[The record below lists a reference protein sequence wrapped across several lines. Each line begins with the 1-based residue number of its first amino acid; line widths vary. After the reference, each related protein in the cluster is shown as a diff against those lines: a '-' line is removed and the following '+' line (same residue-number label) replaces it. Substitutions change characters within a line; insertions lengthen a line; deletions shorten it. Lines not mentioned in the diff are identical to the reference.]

1 MPGAG
6 LILAAILRGRA
17 YAVDVKRFVRAKYP
31 QLSLLQPSK
40 PRERTPVNINSR
52 DEYGYTALYHAAMR
66 SRSSGCCSS
75 RRNFVKMEK
84 LLQYGADID
93 ARCRLHGATPLHYV
107 AASCDAVALAELLI
121 ANGADVNALTS
132 AYGETPLHWAVKS
145 ASDVHFA
152 MVKALLE
159 AGADPTLQTFRST
172 AHPRMILPD
181 IKLSAGSTPVHY
193 AVRLRKYGVF
203 AMIVDHI
210 RPSDLDCDPA
220 VRDAKSRAVEEL
232 VAIKDSGGQSVSD
245 LRRLRSSAHRIFL
258 PYLHLMFITR
268 LAKTRGHL
276 ESTRLLPNTA
286 ITCMLPPHLPFGITP
301 LCIPGTTRSP
311 LLLEGLCSTDT
322 RPHDSS
328 CGDLATVCWL
338 KGIRRHPDEARGPV
352 PRPKALVG
360 PYVRS
365 TSEDTGTNRGGEE
378 VPPSSGWRSSILLPR
393 VPGLIG
399 LYRHD
404 RECSTPEAVVGAAF
418 HPRTNK
424 QRLLATPAPVTELT
438 TLTPET
444 SPEPPVAA
452 GPVHESMVETV
463 DDMSPGV
470 DDVGRPPV
478 LRAALWGRPDLLAE
492 LLNRGADVAQPSPS
506 GTTAVHVAAITGD
519 TAVIHA
525 IIEHVGPTH
534 EDVEYS
540 VINRKTRDLAA
551 LLDLKDRFGRVV
563 SGRGTRAFH
572 RAIWRAREYGQ
583 NVWDFVN
590 GDSEAVMKAMLPRS
604 YIERQRMNK
613 QRTSVM
619 VSPDCMQVG
628 DDLCDATFA
637 SLAVG

>member
-1 MPGAG
+1 
-6 LILAAILRGRA
+6 
-17 YAVDVKRFVRAKYP
+17 
-31 QLSLLQPSK
+31 
-40 PRERTPVNINSR
+40 
-52 DEYGYTALYHAAMR
+52 
-66 SRSSGCCSS
+66 
-75 RRNFVKMEK
+75 
-84 LLQYGADID
+84 
-93 ARCRLHGATPLHYV
+93 
-107 AASCDAVALAELLI
+107 
-121 ANGADVNALTS
+121 
-132 AYGETPLHWAVKS
+132 
-145 ASDVHFA
+145 
-152 MVKALLE
+152 
-159 AGADPTLQTFRST
+159 
-172 AHPRMILPD
+172 
-181 IKLSAGSTPVHY
+181 
-193 AVRLRKYGVF
+193 
-203 AMIVDHI
+203 
-210 RPSDLDCDPA
+210 
-220 VRDAKSRAVEEL
+220 
-232 VAIKDSGGQSVSD
+232 
-245 LRRLRSSAHRIFL
+245 
-258 PYLHLMFITR
+258 MFITR

-276 ESTRLLPNTA
+276 ESMRLLPNTA

-301 LCIPGTTRSP
+301 LCIPGNTRSP
-311 LLLEGLCSTDT
+311 LLLEGLCSADT
-322 RPHDSS
+322 RPDDRS
-328 CGDLATVCWL
+328 CGDLTTVCGL
-338 KGIRRHPDEARGPV
+338 TGIRRHPDEARGPV
-352 PRPKALVG
+352 PRAKALVG
-360 PYVRS
+360 PYVPS
-365 TSEDTGTNRGGEE
+365 TSEDTRTDRSGEE
-378 VPPSSGWRSSILLPR
+378 VPPSRRWRSSILLPR

-418 HPRTNK
+418 HQRTNK
-424 QRLLATPAPVTELT
+424 QHLLVSPAPVTELT

-444 SPEPPVAA
+444 SPEPPVVA

-506 GTTAVHVAAITGD
+506 GATAVHVAAITGD
-519 TAVIHA
+519 TAVIRA

-590 GDSEAVMKAMLPRS
+590 GDSEAVMKAVLPRS

-613 QRTSVM
+613 QRTSIM

-637 SLAVG
+637 SLAGG